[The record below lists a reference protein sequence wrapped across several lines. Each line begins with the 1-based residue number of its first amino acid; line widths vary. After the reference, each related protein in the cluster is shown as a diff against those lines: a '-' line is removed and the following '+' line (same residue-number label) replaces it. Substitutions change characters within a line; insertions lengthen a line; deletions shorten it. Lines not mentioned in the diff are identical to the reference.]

1 MLALDPADSLDVLV
15 SSSSVPVEPSV
26 PPPPE
31 PQRLCERGRCP
42 VFLFLSRPR
51 VFYFTLLSRAVGR
64 PEQHPRHGVTSRPC
78 PRPRGPHARPPTVA
92 CGLVTCPPS
101 AGTVLPAPGLRGVCH
116 LHAACSRVF
125 SMRFAFLG
133 DGCYDY
139 PTVLKRCPSG
149 SLRQIILISAR
160 QKRSVGS
167 TL

>member
-1 MLALDPADSLDVLV
+1 MCLSVRAAFRWSPRCLRRPSLSASANRDGVPFFYFCPGRV
-15 SSSSVPVEPSV
+15 S
-26 PPPPE
+26 
-31 PQRLCERGRCP
+31 
-42 VFLFLSRPR
+42 
-51 VFYFTLLSRAVGR
+51 FTLLYFLERR

-78 PRPRGPHARPPTVA
+78 PRPRGPRARPPTVA

-139 PTVLKRCPSG
+139 PTVLKRRPSG